1 MMTET
6 ENKFPGADETGQ
18 DGAPA
23 VLPTES
29 AEIVRLEGELQEARD
44 RMLRAMAE
52 TENVR
57 RRLEREKDDVSRYAI
72 SRFAGDL
79 LAVAD
84 NLRRALESAPAS
96 AQEGNEFLAKLVE
109 GVGATERGLLNVFEK
124 FGLKTLDPAGERFN
138 PNFHEVLY
146 EIEAPDSPTG
156 TVVQV
161 LEKGYTIG
169 DRLLRPA
176 RVVVS
181 KGGSKS

>member
-1 MMTET
+1 MMSQNDNNSTEQEFSAQSAGET
-6 ENKFPGADETGQ
+6 TQQAANADI
-18 DGAPA
+18 A
-23 VLPTES
+23 
-29 AEIVRLEGELQEARD
+29 RLEGEVAEARD

-57 RRLEREKDDVSRYAI
+57 RRLEREKDEVSRYAI
-72 SRFAGDL
+72 AKFAGDL
-79 LAVAD
+79 LSVAD

-96 AQEGNEFLAKLVE
+96 AQEGNEFLTNLVA

-124 FGLKTLDPAGERFN
+124 FGLKTLDPAGEPFN

-146 EIEAPDSPTG
+146 EIPAPDQPAG

-176 RVVVS
+176 RVAVS
-181 KGGSKS
+181 KGGPKT